1 MTAIGAA
8 LVKNGKVVNMIV
20 VDTSDGVTANGYTP
34 PNGETIHI
42 LPFGSHA
49 TFDWDFINGEFY
61 EPLPALIS
69 LDRGTSVNVPYT
81 ITGDFVSGVT
91 LTGATLSAADDAAL
105 GDFTVTLT
113 DTATNRTAE
122 CVISVKDA
130 PTPPTS

>member
-1 MTAIGAA
+1 
-8 LVKNGKVVNMIV
+8 MIV

-34 PNGETIHI
+34 PNGEAMHI

-49 TFDWDFINGEFY
+49 TFNWDFINDEFY
-61 EPLPALIS
+61 EPLPTLIA
-69 LDRGTSVNVPYT
+69 LDRGNSVDVPYT

-91 LTGATLSAADDAAL
+91 LTGSTLSAADDAAL

-113 DTATNRTAE
+113 DPATNRTAE

-130 PTPPTS
+130 PAPPAS